1 MILVNAHFRE
11 VGFNSERVQSGSCF
25 FVHSFSCGCK
35 FGDEKWKWH
44 GKRLFTLGDWLLLL
58 IVMIRNKSIILF
70 YFNITY
76 SLNIIDER
84 ESIVFLPL

>member
-1 MILVNAHFRE
+1 MILVSAHFRE

-25 FVHSFSCGCK
+25 FVHSCGCK

-44 GKRLFTLGDWLLLL
+44 GKKLFTLGDWLLLL